1 MAELP
6 DFDTLKWLAEHDPVK
21 LAQLQESLTE
31 EIINNSQHNR
41 AQLRSLHHH
50 YKEQMKRCT
59 NPYHRCVV
67 SMALMR
73 GKLFTMAAAINSPD
87 EFTANLASVTPIDKK
102 LQ

>member
-6 DFDTLKWLAEHDPVK
+6 DFDTLKWLAENDPAT
-21 LAQLQESLTE
+21 LAQLQETLTE
-31 EIINNSQHNR
+31 EIINSSQHNS

-59 NPYHRCVV
+59 NPYHRCVM

-73 GKLFTMAAAINSPD
+73 GKLFTMAAAINSPE
-87 EFTANLASVTPIDKK
+87 EFKANRASVTPIDRK